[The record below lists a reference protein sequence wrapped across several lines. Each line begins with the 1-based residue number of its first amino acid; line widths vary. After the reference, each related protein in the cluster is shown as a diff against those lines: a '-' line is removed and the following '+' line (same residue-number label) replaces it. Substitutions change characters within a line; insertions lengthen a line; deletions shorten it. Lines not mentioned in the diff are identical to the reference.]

1 MAYISLQI
9 NIDGLPIF
17 KSSAGQF
24 WPILGMVD
32 NLSQKD
38 PFEIGVYYGTSKP
51 TCNVEYL
58 SLFKDELN
66 QLSETGIDCFGINFS
81 VRLSALICD
90 APARSFVKGT
100 KGYNGYNSCE
110 RCTTSGA
117 WCGRM
122 TFPILDAP
130 LRDDA
135 SFDARDDEAH
145 HTGSSPLSGCLGM
158 VSQVPLDYMHLV
170 CLGVMRRLLLL
181 WLKGTKKQRIG
192 GAQSRE
198 ISGLLESLSSDVPCE
213 FARKPRSLTEIDRW
227 KATEFRQFLLYT
239 GPLVLAQ
246 SKLDDSVYKHFLLLS
261 VAMRILLSPAC
272 CANPEMI
279 DYSEELTLKFVEY
292 FGEFYGKE
300 FLVYN
305 VHCLIHLPQDARV
318 FGSLDN
324 ISCFPLENFLGKIKK
339 NWCANPL
346 SHFSKLST
354 GSLKKVKDFSAGH

>member
-1 MAYISLQI
+1 MAGGHYHHFGIKTGVVSKLEGYRSEVENMTYISLQI

-51 TCNVEYL
+51 TCNVAYL

-66 QLSETGIDCFGINFS
+66 QLSETGINCFGINFS

-100 KGYNGYNSCE
+100 KGHNGYNSCE
-110 RCTTSGA
+110 RCTTSGT

-158 VSQVPLDYMHLV
+158 VSQIPLDYMHLV
-170 CLGVMRRLLLL
+170 CLGVKRRLLLL
-181 WLKGTKKQRIG
+181 WLKGQKSSALVEHNLVKFLV
-192 GAQSRE
+192 S
-198 ISGLLESLSSDVPCE
+198 SNLSAV
-213 FARKPRSLTEIDRW
+213 
-227 KATEFRQFLLYT
+227 
-239 GPLVLAQ
+239 
-246 SKLDDSVYKHFLLLS
+246 
-261 VAMRILLSPAC
+261 ILLS
-272 CANPEMI
+272 I
-279 DYSEELTLKFVEY
+279 LVS
-292 FGEFYGKE
+292 FYGKE

-324 ISCFPLENFLGKIKK
+324 ISCFPFENFLGKIKK
-339 NWCANPL
+339 LVRKPSQPL
-346 SHFSKLST
+346 QQVVHRLTEKKSKTLVQVT
-354 GSLKKVKDFSAGH
+354 DEGPRCRKLHIFGPIPNAILQGYQYKEYISLVESYQQPKEIIAW